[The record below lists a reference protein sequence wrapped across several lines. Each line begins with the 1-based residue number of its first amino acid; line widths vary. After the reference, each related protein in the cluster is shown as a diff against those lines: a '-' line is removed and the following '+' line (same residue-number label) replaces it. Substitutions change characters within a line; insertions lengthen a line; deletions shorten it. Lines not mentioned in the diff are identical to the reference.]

1 MSESRDR
8 SPDQR
13 IADEEAAAAA
23 NGFESASSALHEAG
37 GATAAARAL
46 SLPSPVRAFGGA
58 WMITFTDLI
67 ALMLTFFVLLYS
79 MSSLEKQKWRELV
92 GAFSEQLNTMTPS
105 DAPRPTVVL
114 QIKKDRDPAPGADLD
129 YLEPILLE
137 QLAADPALSALSL
150 HRGRRGVVLSLPAA
164 SVFDGAGAGTT
175 AAARRLAYPLARLLA
190 NLGNSVELT
199 VVTRDQAED
208 PGFRSPW
215 AFALARAE
223 SVSDLLAHAGYDGPL
238 IARAAVADPTRDP
251 AGAPAERIDI
261 VITKEARGSE

>member
-1 MSESRDR
+1 MSKGRDR

-13 IADEEAAAAA
+13 IADEEAAAAD
-23 NGFESASSALHEAG
+23 GFGSASPGLHEAG
-37 GATAAARAL
+37 GAEAAAQAL
-46 SLPSPVRAFGGA
+46 SLPSPFRSLGGA

-114 QIKKDRDPAPGADLD
+114 QIKKEQDPAPGADLD
-129 YLEPILLE
+129 YLEPILIE
-137 QLAADPALSALSL
+137 QLAADPELSALSL
-150 HRGRRGVVLSLPAA
+150 RRGRRGVVLSLPAG

-190 NLGNSVELT
+190 NLGNSIELT
-199 VVTRDQAED
+199 VVTRSDVVE

-238 IARAAVADPTRDP
+238 IARAAVADPSRDP
-251 AGAPAERIDI
+251 AGAPTERIDI